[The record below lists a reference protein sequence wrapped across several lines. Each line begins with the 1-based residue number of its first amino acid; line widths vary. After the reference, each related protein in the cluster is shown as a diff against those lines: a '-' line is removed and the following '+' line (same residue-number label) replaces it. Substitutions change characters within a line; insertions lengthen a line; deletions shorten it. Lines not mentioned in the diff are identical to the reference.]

1 MKYVNKK
8 TGAVINVNSE
18 LSGGDWEAVTEP
30 PEEKIKDSEQKNK
43 GSAAKKAVSK
53 TSAQKAVKNNG

>member
-1 MKYVNKK
+1 MRYENKK

-30 PEEKIKDSEQKNK
+30 PEEGIKDSEQENK
-43 GSAAKKAVSK
+43 ESATEKSVSE
-53 TSAQKAVKNNG
+53 TSAQKAVKKNG